1 MRWDSTGADI
11 LKSCINALI
20 SIAKQRR
27 PTSYC
32 SVKHKQRKSNH
43 LHSHLLAMLKIKHT
57 FFHQHRYIFSIEL
70 WGFEGIVNSKINSV
84 VIYSTFLSQTKHKN
98 IFLNNFLS
106 LQWKSV
112 WSKNN
117 NGNKPW
123 TFFKIYIYI
132 FFEFHRRNKVMQV

>member
-1 MRWDSTGADI
+1 MMRWDSTGADI

-43 LHSHLLAMLKIKHT
+43 LHSHLLALLKIKHT
-57 FFHQHRYIFSIEL
+57 FFHQHKYIFSIKL
-70 WGFEGIVNSKINSV
+70 WGFEGIVYSKINYV
-84 VIYSTFLSQTKHKN
+84 VIYSTILSQGKHKK
-98 IFLNNFLS
+98 IFVKMFLS

-117 NGNKPW
+117 NGHKN
-123 TFFKIYIYI
+123 TNIFQNIYI
-132 FFEFHRRNKVMQV
+132 FLEFHRRNKVMQV